1 MSKAELQQIIENQK
15 REISHLKD
23 KIEDL
28 EGETD
33 TMVDNFKLSSHVLIE
48 RIKDLEQFKNQ
59 FDTLKQ

>member
-33 TMVDNFKLSSHVLIE
+33 AMVDNFKLSSHVLIE